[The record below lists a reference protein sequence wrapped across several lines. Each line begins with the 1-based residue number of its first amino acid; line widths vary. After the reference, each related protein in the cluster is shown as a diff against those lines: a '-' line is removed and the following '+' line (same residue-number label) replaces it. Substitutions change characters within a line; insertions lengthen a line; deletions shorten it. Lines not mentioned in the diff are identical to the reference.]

1 MMHGQPSV
9 PHDKQ
14 MWPTID
20 RGLAA
25 LIMGALLLIAVG
37 VIAVPL
43 TARRTPPLAPVTTP
57 EGTVQRFYQAAYT
70 GDYSAAYAFLS
81 ADTQRRLSLIEL
93 QQQLSV
99 DLLRSQA
106 RISTTRVTGSHATVR
121 VILTHFDT
129 DSIFGSNEWQEE
141 REVLLQHE
149 GAAWKIV
156 SGPFFV
162 PALEKLG

>member
-1 MMHGQPSV
+1 MDVQPSV
-9 PHDKQ
+9 PHSKQ
-14 MWPTID
+14 TWPTID

-25 LIMGALLLIAVG
+25 LILGALLLIAAG
-37 VIAVPL
+37 LIAIPL
-43 TARRTPPLAPVTTP
+43 AVRRTPSLAPAATP
-57 EGTVQRFYQAAYT
+57 EGTVQRFYQAAYN

-99 DLLRSQA
+99 ELPRSQV
-106 RISTTRVTGSHATVR
+106 RISTTRVTDSHATVR
-121 VILTHFDT
+121 VILAHFSPDG
-129 DSIFGSNEWQEE
+129 IFGSNEWQEE
-141 REVLLQHE
+141 REVLLQRE

-162 PALEKLG
+162 PASEKLG

>member
-1 MMHGQPSV
+1 MMDVRPSV
-9 PHDKQ
+9 PHSKQ

-25 LIMGALLLIAVG
+25 LILGALLLIAVG
-37 VIAVPL
+37 LIAAPL
-43 TARRTPPLAPVTTP
+43 TARRTPSLAPMATP

-99 DLLRSQA
+99 DLPRSQA
-106 RISTTRVTGSHATVR
+106 RISTTRVTDSHAIVR
-121 VILTHFDT
+121 VTVTHFDP

-141 REVLLQHE
+141 REILLQHE

-162 PALEKLG
+162 PVSKKLG